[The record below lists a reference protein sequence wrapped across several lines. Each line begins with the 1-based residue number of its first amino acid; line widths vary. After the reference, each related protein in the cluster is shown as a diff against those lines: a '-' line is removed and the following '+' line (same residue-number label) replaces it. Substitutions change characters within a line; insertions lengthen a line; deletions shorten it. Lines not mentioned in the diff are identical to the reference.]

1 MLVSK
6 PGEGK
11 GLVVRVGVLV
21 LEARASVDGAD
32 TVAVGGL
39 TL

>member
-1 MLVSK
+1 MVVSD
-6 PGEGK
+6 E
-11 GLVVRVGVLV
+11 GLVVRVAVLV